1 MQQLKTPL
9 RRAMLGALAAVSLL
23 AMAPTALAQGW
34 PGKPIRLVVGAP
46 AGGTADTVARTLAEG
61 LTPLLGQ
68 SVIVDNKAGAMGAIG
83 TQDLLQSPH
92 DGYTFMVG
100 VNGLVTEV
108 PHVVKSRIDMFK
120 DVKPLAQLT
129 NTGLLLV
136 GTPSLPASNL
146 KEVISYVKAHP
157 GKVSYAS
164 YSSGTMSHTMGQE
177 LNKLAGVD
185 MTHVG
190 YKGSPPA
197 LQDVMGGHV
206 ALMFDGPAT
215 SVPLIKAGKL
225 KAFAVGS
232 PKRLAALPD
241 VPTFTE
247 LGYPKIGDVA
257 WMGLWTTP
265 DVPSDVQAKLREA
278 TLKVLQQPKV
288 IERFKEQGQ
297 DIGLP
302 LTPDELSKSLRAA
315 SDRHAAN
322 LKAIGFQPE

>member
-1 MQQLKTPL
+1 MQQLKNPL
-9 RRAMLGALAAVSLL
+9 RRAMLGTLAAASLL
-23 AMAPTALAQGW
+23 AMAPIALAESW
-34 PGKPIRLVVGAP
+34 PSKPIRLVVGAP
-46 AGGTADTVARTLAEG
+46 PGGTSDIVARTLAEG
-61 LTPLLGQ
+61 LAPLLGQ
-68 SVIVDNKAGAMGAIG
+68 PVIVDNKAGGMGAIG
-83 TQDLLQSPH
+83 LQDLLQSPH

-100 VNGLVTEV
+100 VNGLVTEI
-108 PHVVKSRIDMFK
+108 PHVVKTRVDMFK

-129 NTGLLLV
+129 QTGLVLV
-136 GTPSLPASNL
+136 GNPSLPASNL
-146 KEVISYVKAHP
+146 KDVIAYVKAHP

-177 LNKLAGVD
+177 LNKLAGLD

-225 KAFAVGS
+225 KAFAVGA

-241 VPTFTE
+241 VPTFAE

-257 WMGLWTTP
+257 WMGLWTKP
-265 DVPSDVQAKLREA
+265 DVPAEVQAKVREA

-288 IERFKEQGQ
+288 IERFREQGQ

>member
-1 MQQLKTPL
+1 MQALTKPL
-9 RRAMLGALAAVSLL
+9 RRAMLGALAAASLV
-23 AMAPTALAQGW
+23 AVAPAALGQTW
-34 PGKPIRLVVGAP
+34 PSKPIRLVVGAP
-46 AGGTADTVARTLAEG
+46 AGGTADIVARTLAEG
-61 LTPLLGQ
+61 LAPLLGQ
-68 SVIVDNKAGAMGAIG
+68 PVIVDNKPGAMGAIG
-83 TQDLLQSPH
+83 TQDLVQSPH

-100 VNGLVTEV
+100 VNGLVSEI
-108 PHVVKSRIDMFK
+108 PHIAKSRIDMFK
-120 DVKPLAQLT
+120 DIQPLAQLT
-129 NTGLLLV
+129 QTGLVLV

-146 KEVISYVKAHP
+146 SEVIAYVKAHP

-164 YSSGTMSHTMGQE
+164 YSSGSMSHTMGQE
-177 LNKLAGVD
+177 LNKLAGLD
-185 MTHVG
+185 MTHAG

-215 SVPLIKAGKL
+215 SVPLVKAGKL
-225 KAFAVGS
+225 KAFAVGT
-232 PKRLAALPD
+232 PKRLTALPD
-241 VPTFTE
+241 VPTLAE
-247 LGYPKIGDVA
+247 LGYPRLGDIA

-265 DVPSDVQAKLREA
+265 NVPADVQAKVREA

-288 IERFKEQGQ
+288 IERFREQGQ

-315 SDRHAAN
+315 SDKHAAH